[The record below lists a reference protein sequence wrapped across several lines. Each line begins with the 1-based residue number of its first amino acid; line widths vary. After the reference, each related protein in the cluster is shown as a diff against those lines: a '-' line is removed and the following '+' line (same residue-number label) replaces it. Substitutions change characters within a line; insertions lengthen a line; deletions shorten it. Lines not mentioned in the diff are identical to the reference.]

1 MLPSGGA
8 TALGSTDS
16 PWRNPSRWIS
26 DPFGYVFLPRAMLEI
41 GKVLYQD
48 DWTGEEPA
56 TPVFLKLPLSPTT
69 ARESLKREVHG
80 VLSTKRPDIGLRP
93 LVHQSGRP
101 PAPITFTP
109 DQWTAAREIY
119 QRRYDI
125 ALPAWQRYAK
135 VRETVASACRSG
147 ELVSAWRPRDG
158 GAVADLPRTVWETE
172 GARLH
177 YRFEYFRIDHQ
188 RPFSLGITEQAGWI
202 CISRDSL
209 DKLLRR
215 LKLHQP
221 STAKGESEAIR
232 HLAGKLKQNS
242 HLTRDDALAECKA
255 FGISQRGL
263 RDRVLPRAREIA
275 GLPAKASAGRKRKN
289 PRT

>member
-1 MLPSGGA
+1 MCFCHAPCLKSA
-8 TALGSTDS
+8 KCFT
-16 PWRNPSRWIS
+16 R
-26 DPFGYVFLPRAMLEI
+26 M
-41 GKVLYQD
+41 
-48 DWTGEEPA
+48 TGREKSLR